1 MIREIGEV
9 VAGGKTATVK
19 IDRKK
24 ECDGCK
30 MCSRRRGDNYVKMRA
45 DNTLGA
51 KVGDKVE
58 VRIEKA
64 FTLQASALVYLLPLL
79 FATIGLL
86 VGFFTLNE
94 KYAFGLPASST
105 VNYSSCVRQTSNG
118 SGTLLEF
125 SMKSDVKADVL
136 TSKDLINWE
145 KMNIAP
151 ATIGDGF
158 SNYKVNIQIPE
169 GGKIFFKLEA
179 KQK

>member
-9 VAGGKTATVK
+9 VAGGKTAMVK

-45 DNTLGA
+45 DNALGA

-79 FATIGLL
+79 CATIGLL

-94 KYAFGLPASST
+94 KYAFGLCLIMLVVGYIIVVA
-105 VNYSSCVRQTSNG
+105 VDR
-118 SGTLLEF
+118 LLRKNKAFTPVVTAIITPKKE
-125 SMKSDVKADVL
+125 SDE
-136 TSKDLINWE
+136 NE
-145 KMNIAP
+145 
-151 ATIGDGF
+151 
-158 SNYKVNIQIPE
+158 
-169 GGKIFFKLEA
+169 
-179 KQK
+179 